1 VSGRR
6 PGEGQAGGS
15 WAWRRRRLRPLVVAG
30 LAAAAVALYL
40 FPLYWMVISGFKTQA
55 EIFADPPTFFPRA
68 PNLDAFRDI
77 VLRENV
83 LRYLRNSVMIAAP
96 VTILTAALSAMGAY
110 AMARLKSRLVDVA
123 LVTVLLLQVFP
134 EALLATPI
142 FIIFKSLGL
151 VDTLAG
157 VVLATSARALAFA
170 LVILRPMVRQI
181 PIQLEEASRVDGC
194 TTWQTFRLVVLP
206 LMRVPIAVVAAITF
220 AQAYGQ
226 FVYPLTLLSGQELQP
241 GTVGLYGFIGAE
253 VQDWHRVMAFA
264 TLFVMPILV
273 LFLVLQRR
281 IVSGLTAGALR

>member
-1 VSGRR
+1 VIATR
-6 PGEGQAGGS
+6 AGL
-15 WAWRRRRLRPLVVAG
+15 RRLRPWGFAA
-30 LAAAAVALYL
+30 LAAACVALYL
-40 FPLYWMVISGFKTQA
+40 FPLYWMMISGFKTQA
-55 EIFADPPTFFPRA
+55 EIFADPPTFFPVA
-68 PNLDAFRDI
+68 PNLEAFRDI
-77 VLRENV
+77 VVREDI

-96 VTILTAALSAMGAY
+96 VTLLTVILAAMGAY
-110 AMARLKSRLVDVA
+110 AMARLKSRLVDAA
-123 LVTVLLLQVFP
+123 LVTILLLQVFP

-142 FIIFKSLGL
+142 FIIFKSIGL

-206 LMRVPIAVVAAITF
+206 LMRVPLSVVAAITF

-226 FVYPLTLLSGQELQP
+226 FVYPLTLLSDHQLQP

-264 TLFVMPILV
+264 TLFVVPILV
-273 LFLVLQRR
+273 LFLALQRR

>member
-1 VSGRR
+1 MSGRR
-6 PGEGQAGGS
+6 PTL
-15 WAWRRRRLRPLVVAG
+15 RRLRPYLVSGIAV
-30 LAAAAVALYL
+30 AAVAIYL
-40 FPLYWMVISGFKTQA
+40 FPLYWMAISGFKTQS
-55 EIFADPPTFFPRA
+55 EIFSDPPTFVPMA
-68 PNLDAFRDI
+68 ASLEAYRDI

-83 LRYLRNSVMIAAP
+83 LRYLRNSVMIALP
-96 VTILTAALSAMGAY
+96 VTVLTTILSAMGAY
-110 AMARLKSRLVDVA
+110 ALARLQSRLVDIA
-123 LVTVLLLQVFP
+123 LVTILLLQVFP

-142 FIIFKSLGL
+142 FIIFKYLGL
-151 VDTLAG
+151 VDTLLG

-181 PIQLEEASRVDGC
+181 PLQLEEASRVDGC

-206 LMRVPIAVVAAITF
+206 LMRVPLSVVAAITF

-226 FVYPLTLLSGQELQP
+226 FVFPLTLLSDHQLQP

-264 TLFVMPILV
+264 TLFVLPILI
-273 LFLVLQRR
+273 LFLALQRR

>member
-1 VSGRR
+1 MSG
-6 PGEGQAGGS
+6 GATG
-15 WAWRRRRLRPLVVAG
+15 LRAPSRGVAI
-30 LAAAAVALYL
+30 AAIMWLAVALYL
-40 FPLYWMVISGFKTQA
+40 FPLYWMAISGFKTQS
-55 EIFADPPTFFPRA
+55 EIFADPPTFIPVL

-96 VTILTAALSAMGAY
+96 VTVVTVILGAMGAY
-110 AMARLKSRLVDVA
+110 AMARLASRLVDAA

-142 FIIFKSLGL
+142 FIIFKMLGL
-151 VDTLAG
+151 VDTLLG

-170 LVILRPMVRQI
+170 LVILRPMMRQI
-181 PIQLEEASRVDGC
+181 PVELEEASRVDGC
-194 TTWQTFRLVVLP
+194 TPWQTFRLVALP
-206 LMRVPIAVVAAITF
+206 LMRVPLTVVAAITF

-226 FVYPLTLLSGQELQP
+226 FVYPLTLLSDHRLQP

-253 VQDWHRVMAFA
+253 VSDWHRVMAFA
-264 TLFVMPILV
+264 TLFVLPILI
-273 LFLVLQRR
+273 LFLALQRR